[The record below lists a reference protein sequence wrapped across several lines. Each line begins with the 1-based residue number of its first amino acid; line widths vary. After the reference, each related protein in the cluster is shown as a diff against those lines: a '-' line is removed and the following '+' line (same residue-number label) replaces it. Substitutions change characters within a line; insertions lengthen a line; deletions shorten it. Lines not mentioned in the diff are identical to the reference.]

1 MLSHS
6 VITVSSSVIQSSLCH
21 FQSFSRHCVIFSHS
35 VVTVSCSVIQ
45 SSRCHLQSLNRHCV
59 TVTQSSL
66 YHFQSLNR
74 HCVTFSRSVI
84 TVSFSVFRWLLPLL
98 TLTLV
103 PAACGHNVYG
113 FSLAPG
119 QSQVLLAAPSDGS
132 GLQVEVVWD
141 DVGDMT
147 VVGRMAGVTYSPST
161 ITQAT
166 ASSRGSATFV
176 VDTAIL
182 AEGR

>member
-1 MLSHS
+1 M
-6 VITVSSSVIQSSLCH
+6 
-21 FQSFSRHCVIFSHS
+21 
-35 VVTVSCSVIQ
+35 
-45 SSRCHLQSLNRHCV
+45 
-59 TVTQSSL
+59 
-66 YHFQSLNR
+66 
-74 HCVTFSRSVI
+74 
-84 TVSFSVFRWLLPLL
+84 FRWLLPLL

-103 PAACGHNVYG
+103 PAACSHNAYG

-119 QSQVLLAAPSDGS
+119 QSQVLLAAPSNGS
-132 GLQVEVVWD
+132 GLHVEVVWD
-141 DVGDMT
+141 DVGNMT
-147 VVGRMAGVTYSPST
+147 VVGRMAGVTYSPSN